1 MKNLKRLIREEIDDS
16 MDWIKQHAFHLDLM
30 SQNKRKIESLSEVK
44 KILFNPAV
52 MTSNQKFKDVAYYLE
67 DRNYMPKN
75 LVFDQYLSYIEITE
89 HIEIP
94 RRLKRTTHDM
104 HLIRSGMYNGKYFVG
119 PSVSD
124 DELIEMS
131 KEDGSFWYEEFIGT
145 FLPHKLNR

>member
-16 MDWIKQHAFHLDLM
+16 MDWIRQHDFHLDLI
-30 SQNKRKIESLSEVK
+30 SQNNRKINSLSEVK

-67 DRNYMPKN
+67 DMDYMPEN
-75 LVFDQYLSYIEITE
+75 LVFDQYLSYIEIKKQPQGKGLF
-89 HIEIP
+89 I
-94 RRLKRTTHDM
+94 K
-104 HLIRSGMYNGKYFVG
+104 NGKYFVG

-124 DELIEMS
+124 DELIKISE
-131 KEDGSFWYEEFIGT
+131 EEGSFWYEEFIGT

>member
-16 MDWIKQHAFHLDLM
+16 MDWIKQQGFHLDLM

-67 DRNYMPKN
+67 DMDYMPEN
-75 LVFDQYLSYIEITE
+75 LVFDQYLSYIEIKKQPQGKGLF
-89 HIEIP
+89 I
-94 RRLKRTTHDM
+94 K
-104 HLIRSGMYNGKYFVG
+104 NGKYFVG

-124 DELIEMS
+124 DELIKISE
-131 KEDGSFWYEEFIGT
+131 EEGSFWYEEFIGT

>member
-16 MDWIKQHAFHLDLM
+16 MDWIKQQGFHLDLM

-44 KILFNPAV
+44 KILFNPPV

-67 DRNYMPKN
+67 DMDYMPEN
-75 LVFDQYLSYIEITE
+75 LVFDQYLSYIEIKKKPLGKGLF
-89 HIEIP
+89 I
-94 RRLKRTTHDM
+94 K
-104 HLIRSGMYNGKYFVG
+104 NGKYFVG

-124 DELIEMS
+124 DELIKISE
-131 KEDGSFWYEEFIGT
+131 EEGSFWYEEFIGT

>member
-16 MDWIKQHAFHLDLM
+16 MDWIKQQGFHLDLM

-44 KILFNPAV
+44 KILFNPPV

-67 DRNYMPKN
+67 DMDYMPEN
-75 LVFDQYLSYIEITE
+75 LVFDQYLSYIEIKKQPLGKGLF
-89 HIEIP
+89 I
-94 RRLKRTTHDM
+94 K
-104 HLIRSGMYNGKYFVG
+104 NGKYFVG

-124 DELIEMS
+124 DELIKISE
-131 KEDGSFWYEEFIGT
+131 EEGSFWYEEFIGT